1 MISIGK
7 ETDPNSLLSPFS
19 FMMDQAMTEPRSQ
32 RYYLWVDGNKQLP
45 SNLASLGF
53 KLLSV

>member
-19 FMMDQAMTEPRSQ
+19 FMMDGS
-32 RYYLWVDGNKQLP
+32 GNDR
-45 SNLASLGF
+45 ASFLVILFVGGW
-53 KLLSV
+53 K